1 MQSHLILAIFNYQ
14 IVDFSYSRSIVAPI
28 LNFRI
33 HTPETVGNADLR
45 SLSAFLLPPVLALSI
60 QIGEKP

>member
-28 LNFRI
+28 LSFGI
-33 HTPETVGNADLR
+33 HTPEAVGNADLR
-45 SLSAFLLPPVLALSI
+45 SLSAFLLPLALA
-60 QIGEKP
+60 

>member
-33 HTPETVGNADLR
+33 HTPEAVGNADLR
-45 SLSAFLLPPVLALSI
+45 SLSAFLLPPALV
-60 QIGEKP
+60 